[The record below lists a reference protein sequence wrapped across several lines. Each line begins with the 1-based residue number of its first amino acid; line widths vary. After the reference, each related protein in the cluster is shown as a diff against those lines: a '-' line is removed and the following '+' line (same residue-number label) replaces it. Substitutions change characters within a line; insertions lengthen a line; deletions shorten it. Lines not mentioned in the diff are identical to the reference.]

1 MSNWGPTSWIASIR
15 IVSPVNSSSGWRS
28 WDIKSR
34 SNPSRTLCDRDFMAV
49 SGRLMRPAGH
59 RLAVALFVMMG
70 YRYATKGRKFMPS
83 GLLALD
89 SLVVLGVMILVMDGA
104 V

>member
-1 MSNWGPTSWIASIR
+1 MLLLRQGAEPSVVDLRPDRRRGRGDRAGARAGGGSPWGFPLGLT
-15 IVSPVNSSSGWRS
+15 
-28 WDIKSR
+28 
-34 SNPSRTLCDRDFMAV
+34 
-49 SGRLMRPAGH
+49 
-59 RLAVALFVMMG
+59 LAVVPFVMMG

-89 SLVVLGVMILVMDGA
+89 SLVVLGVMILVMDWA

>member
-1 MSNWGPTSWIASIR
+1 
-15 IVSPVNSSSGWRS
+15 
-28 WDIKSR
+28 
-34 SNPSRTLCDRDFMAV
+34 
-49 SGRLMRPAGH
+49 MRPAGH

-89 SLVVLGVMILVMDGA
+89 SLVVLGVMILVMDWA

>member
-1 MSNWGPTSWIASIR
+1 
-15 IVSPVNSSSGWRS
+15 
-28 WDIKSR
+28 
-34 SNPSRTLCDRDFMAV
+34 
-49 SGRLMRPAGH
+49 MRPAGH
-59 RLAVALFVMMG
+59 RLAVVLFVMMG

-89 SLVVLGVMILVMDGA
+89 SLVVLGVMILVMDWA

>member
-1 MSNWGPTSWIASIR
+1 MGLTGERNPGPST
-15 IVSPVNSSSGWRS
+15 
-28 WDIKSR
+28 
-34 SNPSRTLCDRDFMAV
+34 SRTNSPTV

-59 RLAVALFVMMG
+59 RLAVVLFVMMG

-89 SLVVLGVMILVMDGA
+89 SLVVLGVMILVMDWA